1 VKHRHGHAPH
11 DIRKSFAADG
21 PENEDGPR
29 PALVSAPS
37 AASPELEDRPRRR
50 TFTAADKLR
59 ILREI
64 DRVGPGGAGGI
75 LRREGL
81 YSSALTDWRRQ
92 RDAGAY
98 EALKAVKRGPRCA
111 PIDPVVVEHAQL
123 VRDNKRLTL
132 QLRRGEAVIDIQ
144 KRMARPVCKRFLRSD
159 LVSLRQRI
167 RVWMAPSLQVKTW
180 RIGDIVACTRV
191 SGL

>member
-1 VKHRHGHAPH
+1 MSSPTKASSRLSLRANDDETLTSRKFSLEAQVKHRHGHAPH

-50 TFTAADKLR
+50 TFKAADKLR

-75 LRREGL
+75 LRREG
-81 YSSALTDWRRQ
+81 ALFV
-92 RDAGAY
+92 GADRL
-98 EALKAVKRGPRCA
+98 AA
-111 PIDPVVVEHAQL
+111 P
-123 VRDNKRLTL
+123 T
-132 QLRRGEAVIDIQ
+132 
-144 KRMARPVCKRFLRSD
+144 
-159 LVSLRQRI
+159 
-167 RVWMAPSLQVKTW
+167 
-180 RIGDIVACTRV
+180 
-191 SGL
+191 